1 MVWIKTVFGGETCPP
16 LACASGRYSPRVA
29 AVIANL
35 PIPAFAADLAAGTG
49 SAPSVSLAAF
59 TWISANAGAWFAP
72 ANPSYEASGFPSAG
86 FDLVRM
92 AGESRKSRLEQT
104 RWPDAL
110 A

>member
-1 MVWIKTVFGGETCPP
+1 MVWIKTAFGWRDVPSSRMRLGKIF
-16 LACASGRYSPRVA
+16 AAGA

-72 ANPSYEASGFPSAG
+72 ANPSYEAIGFPSAG
-86 FDLVRM
+86 FDLVPN
-92 AGESRKSRLEQT
+92 GG
-104 RWPDAL
+104 
-110 A
+110 